1 MAGVNARGRWGVAL
15 GAAAVALAGV
25 SGCASQ
31 VSALAPIGGDDVTA
45 VRNAAIDVVTGH
57 NLLVKDAPRCT
68 QVDDRFS
75 CVGSITDGSPI
86 LVDAPADGS
95 TMTVTVGATV
105 LYSGSVWDVLDAAS
119 RGEPVP
125 TAAAP

>member
-1 MAGVNARGRWGVAL
+1 MAGVSARGRWCLAL
-15 GAAAVALAGV
+15 GAAAVTLAAV

-31 VSALAPIGGDDVTA
+31 VSALAPVGGDDITA

-57 NLLVKDAPRCT
+57 TLLVKDAPRCT
-68 QVDDRFS
+68 QVADRFS

-86 LVDAPADGS
+86 IVDAPVDGS

-105 LYSGSVWDVLDAAS
+105 LYSGPVQDVLDAAS

-125 TAAAP
+125 TTVAP

>member
-1 MAGVNARGRWGVAL
+1 MAGVSARGRWCL
-15 GAAAVALAGV
+15 RAAVVGLSVAAV

-31 VSALAPIGGDDVTA
+31 VSALAPVGGDDITA

-57 NLLVKDAPRCT
+57 TLLVKDAPRCT
-68 QVDDRFS
+68 QVVDRFS

-86 LVDAPADGS
+86 VVDAPVDGS

-105 LYSGSVWDVLDAAS
+105 LYSGPVQDVLDAAS

-125 TAAAP
+125 TTVEP